1 MTYLLLL
8 FMFISLT
15 FLLYFTYKP
24 YKNYRGI
31 SKTITSILFV
41 FIAISGYIENN
52 TNFAYFIFILLGLIF
67 SLFGDVF
74 LIYAK
79 ESEYT
84 MSKNFIYG
92 LLSFSFAHIFF
103 SVGFISISDFS
114 IYTIIFTLILSSIS
128 LLFLKSIKGLDFK
141 GMFNYVA
148 FYAIV
153 ISFMF
158 AQSLNLYLSNS
169 FSFDILIVT
178 IGALLFVLSDLILA
192 FDYFYKNP
200 PKILG
205 ALNLLVYYSAQ
216 ALIALSVFHVKK
228 V

>member
-8 FMFISLT
+8 FMFIALT

-31 SKTITSILFV
+31 SKTITSISFV
-41 FIAISGYIENN
+41 FVAISGYIENN

-79 ESEYT
+79 ENEST

-103 SVGFISISDFS
+103 SVGFIWISEFS
-114 IYTIIFTLILSSIS
+114 IYTIIFTIILSSIS

-148 FYAIV
+148 FYAVV

-158 AQSLNLYLSNS
+158 AQSLNLYLSNNS
-169 FSFDILIVT
+169 SFDILIVT
-178 IGALLFVLSDLILA
+178 IGALLFVLSDLILS

-205 ALNLLVYYSAQ
+205 ALNLLVYYTAQ
-216 ALIALSVFHVKK
+216 ALIALSVFYIKFA
-228 V
+228 

>member
-1 MTYLLLL
+1 
-8 FMFISLT
+8 
-15 FLLYFTYKP
+15 YFTYKP

-79 ESEYT
+79 ESEST

-192 FDYFYKNP
+192 FDYFYKNS

>member
-1 MTYLLLL
+1 MTYSLLL

-15 FLLYFTYKP
+15 CLLYFTYKP

-31 SKTITSILFV
+31 SKTTTSILFV

-79 ESEYT
+79 ESEST

-103 SVGFISISDFS
+103 SVGFIWISKFS
-114 IYTIIFTLILSSIS
+114 IYTIIFTIILSSIS

-148 FYAIV
+148 FYAVV

-169 FSFDILIVT
+169 SNFNILIVT

-200 PKILG
+200 PKFIG
-205 ALNLLVYYSAQ
+205 ALNLLVYYTAQ
-216 ALIALSVFHVKK
+216 ALIALSVLYIKK

>member
-1 MTYLLLL
+1 MTYSLLL
-8 FMFISLT
+8 FMFISLAC
-15 FLLYFTYKP
+15 LLYFTYKP

-31 SKTITSILFV
+31 SKTTTSILFV

-52 TNFAYFIFILLGLIF
+52 TNFVYFIFILLGLIF

-79 ESEYT
+79 ESEST

-103 SVGFISISDFS
+103 SVGFIWISKFS
-114 IYTIIFTLILSSIS
+114 IYTIIFTIILSSIS

-148 FYAIV
+148 FYAVV

-169 FSFDILIVT
+169 SNFNILIVT

-205 ALNLLVYYSAQ
+205 ALNLLVYYTAQ
-216 ALIALSVFHVKK
+216 ALIALSVLYIKK

>member
-15 FLLYFTYKP
+15 SLLYFTYKP

-79 ESEYT
+79 ESEST

-192 FDYFYKNP
+192 FDYFYKNS

>member
-1 MTYLLLL
+1 MTYSLLL

-15 FLLYFTYKP
+15 CLLYFTYKP

-31 SKTITSILFV
+31 SKTTTSILFV

-79 ESEYT
+79 ESEST

-103 SVGFISISDFS
+103 SVGFIWISKFS
-114 IYTIIFTLILSSIS
+114 IYTIIFTIILSSIS

-148 FYAIV
+148 FYAVV

-169 FSFDILIVT
+169 SNFNILIVT

-200 PKILG
+200 PKFIG
-205 ALNLLVYYSAQ
+205 ALNLLVYYTAQ
-216 ALIALSVFHVKK
+216 ALIALSVLYIKFA
-228 V
+228 

>member
-15 FLLYFTYKP
+15 SLLYFTYKP

-41 FIAISGYIENN
+41 FVAISGYIENN

-79 ESEYT
+79 ESEST

-192 FDYFYKNP
+192 FDYFYKNS